1 MKERIHSEPLPE
13 SSTDVLPKGSQESL
27 PQHSQEVLPERS
39 QEVLPEGQHSV
50 SPQDWQNFS
59 DQEFEQSAS
68 ADEPWSYEVPRPW
81 LSIEEAASML
91 GRSVRGVERSI
102 IGRWGNKLPEGWQA
116 RRVRLDGNDEWRIVP
131 PPGFRVKHSKKMDP
145 ATRAALA
152 REEHSRK
159 NRESAHQ
166 DQRQDN
172 EDGPIQRGP
181 SDSAAL
187 AEALEHAFQTSASDT
202 FSAGSLHGSFSGSTP
217 GSTATSARDQANY
230 DYLNEDKDVPSKTAE
245 GQTGFS
251 LEKLF
256 HSASQLAQKELASLG
271 LNVKNQLM
279 VDSQNYA
286 NSLDVEHTIVIDRSD
301 EVEKLLRELANVQK
315 ELSEERR
322 QHMDDL
328 RLLSHMQNN
337 MRLLEVNATQTSELK
352 DDLKMAQKLLS
363 EHKKQYQ
370 AYLALPWWKK
380 IFMSQP

>member
-1 MKERIHSEPLPE
+1 MNESITPDDLFDDIEQDFAQSRPE
-13 SSTDVLPKGSQESL
+13 
-27 PQHSQEVLPERS
+27 
-39 QEVLPEGQHSV
+39 
-50 SPQDWQNFS
+50 
-59 DQEFEQSAS
+59 
-68 ADEPWSYEVPRPW
+68 DELWSYEVPRPW

-91 GRSVRGVERSI
+91 GRSTRGVERSI

-116 RRVRLDGNDEWRIVP
+116 RRVRLDGKDEWRIVP

-152 REEHSRK
+152 HAEHERI
-159 NRESAHQ
+159 NHESQQLNHHQ
-166 DQRQDN
+166 DETQNQ
-172 EDGPIQRGP
+172 EQSHMHSSP
-181 SDSAAL
+181 SDSAAV
-187 AEALEHAFQTSASDT
+187 AELLEHT
-202 FSAGSLHGSFSGSTP
+202 FLK
-217 GSTATSARDQANY
+217 DQANY
-230 DYLNEDKDVPSKTAE
+230 DYLHEDKDVPSKTVE
-245 GQTGFS
+245 GQSGFS

-256 HSASQLAQKELASLG
+256 QSASQMAQKELASLG

-322 QHMDDL
+322 QHMDDI
-328 RLLSHMQNN
+328 RLLSQMQNN

-352 DDLKMAQKLLS
+352 EDLQMAQKLLI

>member
-1 MKERIHSEPLPE
+1 MNESITSEDFD
-13 SSTDVLPKGSQESL
+13 SDFD
-27 PQHSQEVLPERS
+27 QH
-39 QEVLPEGQHSV
+39 
-50 SPQDWQNFS
+50 F
-59 DQEFEQSAS
+59 DQSFDRNLDNEFDKDTVEATP
-68 ADEPWSYEVPRPW
+68 ADELWSYEVPRPW

-116 RRVRLDGNDEWRIVP
+116 RRVRLDGKDEWRIVP

-152 REEHSRK
+152 RSEHERNNQESLLREHQQELEQSHLQGGLSDRAKVAADLEHSF
-159 NRESAHQ
+159 ESSGMASGAAYS
-166 DQRQDN
+166 
-172 EDGPIQRGP
+172 EKSEGSGTG
-181 SDSAAL
+181 SDLGAGAASSSSP
-187 AEALEHAFQTSASDT
+187 FK
-202 FSAGSLHGSFSGSTP
+202 G
-217 GSTATSARDQANY
+217 QANQGNY
-230 DYLNEDKDVPSKTAE
+230 DYLHEDNDVPSKTAE
-245 GQTGFS
+245 GQSGFS

-256 HSASQLAQKELASLG
+256 QSASQMAQKELASIG

-279 VDSQNYA
+279 VDSQNYS

-322 QHMDDL
+322 QHMDDM
-328 RLLSHMQNN
+328 RLINQMQNN

-370 AYLALPWWKK
+370 AYLALPWWKTL
-380 IFMSQP
+380 FMSQP